1 MNLKRFLITSCLQY
15 SCTVVSKEVAFTR
28 RTLVLSVRQE
38 VSAMEVSPECC
49 KSFMLRSRF
58 SQSPQKWSQDSL
70 AGLISISLC
79 QIPSVTCMAPAAP
92 LVFGWQC
99 KDTIIVN
106 KTSRTKFLSWL
117 HRFTTE
123 AWRERVLQGVCYIW
137 KGVFSL
143 KVENIKSTLKNLS
156 CILIMLTCPI

>member
-79 QIPSVTCMAPAAP
+79 QIPSVTCMAPAAL

-106 KTSRTKFLSWL
+106 KTSRTKFFELVTSIYYGSVEGKS
-117 HRFTTE
+117 FTGGLLYL
-123 AWRERVLQGVCYIW
+123 ERGFFF
-137 KGVFSL
+137 KG
-143 KVENIKSTLKNLS
+143 
-156 CILIMLTCPI
+156 